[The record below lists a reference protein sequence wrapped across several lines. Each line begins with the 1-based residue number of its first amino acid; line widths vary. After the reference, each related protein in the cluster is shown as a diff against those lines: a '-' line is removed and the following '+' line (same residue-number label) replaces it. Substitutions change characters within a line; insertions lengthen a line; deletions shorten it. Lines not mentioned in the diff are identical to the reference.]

1 MNADAQINPEDL
13 EVFPN
18 LGDYKK
24 ELKTLDNYDFTGK
37 SESEIYN
44 IFYDYAK
51 LFPSRI
57 SWFKPENFNSHRF
70 YRVRLNINLKDE
82 DITLAQTYSYP
93 PPKFCFENGRA
104 NKKGRSVFYCSNQ
117 PYAAILECKPK
128 VGDAGFLSVWKGV
141 AKRNIKIGNLLSPDL
156 PLENDWLEMAV
167 LSFQAFKKSMS
178 LDARGIDKHLVMLQ
192 RFVAFKFIKEK
203 SPYSLTS
210 MLSEELL
217 YGQLWHDLI
226 VYPSVASNIRFC
238 NMAFHPNSVDENLKF
253 EKLIRFKVVGYEDDE
268 PVFQLCEDVG
278 FIDNIRMVWKKRTDE
293 ETKIFGNEIK

>member
-93 PPKFCFENGRA
+93 
-104 NKKGRSVFYCSNQ
+104 
-117 PYAAILECKPK
+117 
-128 VGDAGFLSVWKGV
+128 
-141 AKRNIKIGNLLSPDL
+141 
-156 PLENDWLEMAV
+156 
-167 LSFQAFKKSMS
+167 
-178 LDARGIDKHLVMLQ
+178 
-192 RFVAFKFIKEK
+192 
-203 SPYSLTS
+203 
-210 MLSEELL
+210 
-217 YGQLWHDLI
+217 
-226 VYPSVASNIRFC
+226 
-238 NMAFHPNSVDENLKF
+238 
-253 EKLIRFKVVGYEDDE
+253 
-268 PVFQLCEDVG
+268 
-278 FIDNIRMVWKKRTDE
+278 
-293 ETKIFGNEIK
+293 